1 MGKDAPKQPDR
12 ATVTLGDMYKPAK
25 AALKAGVA
33 RNMSAL
39 VRDALAVYLTGGD
52 KRPQLDTRPIVDSLA
67 KLRVGLAPVG
77 SNLNQ
82 LAHGFNSQGQIAFN
96 RDALAESH
104 AELRE
109 QFRAVMSALVELER
123 GLRRP
128 TR

>member
-1 MGKDAPKQPDR
+1 MTNEAPKRPDL
-12 ATVTLGDMYKPAK
+12 TSVTLGDMYKPAM
-25 AALKAGVA
+25 AALKAGRA

-39 VRDALAVYLTGGD
+39 VRDALRVFLAGSDT
-52 KRPQLDTRPIVDSLA
+52 RPQLDPRPIVDALV

-104 AELRE
+104 ADLRM
-109 QFRAVMSALVELER
+109 QFTQVMKTLMELER
-123 GLRRP
+123 ELRSRP
-128 TR
+128 R